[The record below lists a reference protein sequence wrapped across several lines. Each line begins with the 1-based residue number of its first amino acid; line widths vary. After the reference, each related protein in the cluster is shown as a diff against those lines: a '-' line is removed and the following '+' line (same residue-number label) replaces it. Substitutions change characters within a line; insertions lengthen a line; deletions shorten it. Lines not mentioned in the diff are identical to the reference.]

1 MDQQFLDAYNA
12 QLSYTMELAG
22 EWSKGHG
29 KVARRLGMQVE
40 GEIGDPYVERLI
52 QAFSFVAARAQCKID
67 DSFPQ
72 FTQSLIETVFPNY
85 NAPTPA
91 VAVARFYPGE
101 FEGDVLSGFKIARG
115 AVLTSAAPVGED
127 VECGF
132 CSTQDVTLYPLEIV
146 GAQLTAAPPDIPSL
160 ERRSPDYRKVRG
172 AIRLRLRTAGSA
184 IKDLLNLDSLPVYL
198 SGDEAIASR
207 LFELVHTAA
216 LGCVISVPGQFA
228 QQDGVFH
235 VVTPEVVEH
244 EALEP
249 GQGVLPLI
257 SEKFNGHNL
266 IHEYFS
272 FPSRFWFFTLTGLR
286 TGLSRIAGR
295 EAEIVVLLN
304 QPPRELAEQVG
315 LSNFALFCT
324 PVVNLFPLEIE
335 SIELSNGKRRFQAD
349 NEAVVRP
356 VAPDYEVF
364 RIERLFGH
372 IESTSEKLEF
382 LPRHDAFNRDESNSG
397 RFYTVR
403 RTPRESRDA
412 SRRYGTRTPYTGSDL
427 IAALVDR
434 HEQPYAWPLSYLSAH
449 VWVTNG
455 DLPNLLT
462 CNGKTDLAALESTP
476 IGSIGLVRAPS
487 APKPPLAHGRSAW
500 DLIGQLNAG
509 MDALD
514 LFDED
519 RSAEALRKLLR
530 RFVEAGT
537 EARQQI
543 ESIVSLK
550 IEGVT
555 RKLPGRGPIPFG
567 RGYGIRLT
575 VDEKG
580 FGASSP
586 YLFGVVVDRYL
597 GRHVSAHS
605 FVQLDLYTRQR
616 GLIASLPVRM
626 GVRGVV

>member
-12 QLSYTMELAG
+12 QRSYTLELAS
-22 EWSKGHG
+22 EWAKGHE

-40 GEIGDPYVERLI
+40 GEIGDSYVERLI

-67 DSFPQ
+67 DSFPK
-72 FTQSLIETVFPNY
+72 FTQSLLETVFPYY

-91 VAVARFYPGE
+91 TAVARFYPGE
-101 FEGDVLSGFKIARG
+101 FEGDVQSGFKIPRG

-127 VECGF
+127 VKCVF

-172 AIRLRLRTAGSA
+172 ALRLRLRASGRA
-184 IKDLLNLDSLPVYL
+184 IKDLLNLDCLPVYL
-198 SGDEAIASR
+198 SGDEVIASR

-216 LGCVISVPGQFA
+216 LGCVIGVPGQFA
-228 QQDGVFH
+228 QQDGAFH
-235 VVTPEVVEH
+235 VITPEVVEH

-249 GQGVLPLI
+249 GQGVLPMI
-257 SEKFNGHNL
+257 CEKFNGHNL
-266 IHEYFS
+266 IQEYFS

-286 TGLSRIAGR
+286 TGLSRIAGP
-295 EAEIVVLLN
+295 EVEIVVLLN

-335 SIELSNGKRRFQAD
+335 SIELQSKGKFHAG
-349 NEAVVRP
+349 NEVVVRP

-364 RIERLFGH
+364 RIEHLFGH

-403 RTPRESRDA
+403 RTPRESGDA

-434 HEQPYAWPLSYLSAH
+434 HEQPYASPLSYLSAD

-462 CNGKTDLAALESTP
+462 CNGKTDLTPFESTP

-500 DLIGQLNAG
+500 DLIGQLNSG
-509 MDALD
+509 MDTLD

-530 RFVEAGT
+530 LFVDEGT
-537 EARQQI
+537 EAHQQI

-555 RKLPGRGPIPFG
+555 RKLPGRGPIHFG

-605 FVQLDLYTRQR
+605 FVQLDLYTIQR
-616 GLIASLPVRM
+616 DLIASLPVRM
-626 GVRGVV
+626 GMRGVV